1 MAPNLQ
7 PLPQRPRLQDHRP
20 WSGLSNISKRSFRS
34 CATSAFEADDERSSS
49 DGDMSPRNSQADV
62 RRPTVPRHSGHDARP
77 TSRKELLGWYAY
89 AFAAETYVICGIG
102 MLLIVKLYLRAAYT
116 EIAKTHC

>member
-7 PLPQRPRLQDHRP
+7 PQPQPQTQTHLQRPQLKDHRP

-49 DGDMSPRNSQADV
+49 DGDMSPRNSQSGLQ
-62 RRPTVPRHSGHDARP
+62 RPIVPRHSGHDARP

-102 MLLIVKLYLRAAYT
+102 KFNYRASVDVT
-116 EIAKTHC
+116 QR